1 MSTATAAAAVT
12 ADAVL
17 FVDDEPH
24 VLEGI
29 ARSLRNRFEIHTAV
43 GGAEGLRA
51 LEKNTPFAVVV
62 SDMRMPDMDGVQFL
76 TRVRDRAP
84 DTVRM
89 VLSGHADLA
98 SAIAAVNEGNI
109 FRFLSKPCT
118 TQQLAAAVGTG
129 IEQYRLI
136 NAEKILLEQTLS
148 GAVSMLLEILGVV
161 MPSAHGRAQ
170 RLRQYVTDLARTLNL
185 RERWQWPLAAQLS
198 QIGCVSLPKDTLSK
212 IEAGQPLS
220 EEEQSLNDSHP
231 RLAARMLQSIPRLED
246 VAAIVAAQEAP
257 LNGVDPAQDPQFW
270 DVQTAGIVLL
280 RVVNGFDRL
289 AANGVASAA
298 IAEQIRT
305 SLPCLPKAVIDALK
319 CLQPSGR
326 NHVIKAV
333 RLLDLAAGMRLD
345 EAIITQRGACLVP
358 AGHEVTPGLL
368 LRLKS
373 IAAGVHLKEP
383 FRVQVPV

>member
-1 MSTATAAAAVT
+1 MSE
-12 ADAVL
+12 AVL

-29 ARSLRNRFEIHTAV
+29 ARSLRNRFNIHTAV

-51 LEKNTPFAVVV
+51 LERTSFAVVV
-62 SDMRMPDMDGVQFL
+62 SDMRMPAMDGVQFL
-76 TRVRDRAP
+76 TRVRDSTP

-89 VLSGHADLA
+89 VLSGQADLV
-98 SAIAAVNEGNI
+98 SAMAAVNEGNI

-118 TQQLAAAVGTG
+118 TQQLAAAVGTA
-129 IEQYRLI
+129 IEQFRLI
-136 NAEKILLEQTLS
+136 NAEKVLLEQTLS
-148 GAVSMLLEILGVV
+148 GAVSMLVEILGVV
-161 MPSAHGRAQ
+161 VPAAHGRAQ
-170 RLRQYVTDLARTLNL
+170 RLRQYITHLAQALQL

-212 IEAGQPLS
+212 IEAGQALS
-220 EEEQSLNDSHP
+220 EEEQSLYDSHP
-231 RLAARMLQSIPRLED
+231 RLAARMLQAIPRLED
-246 VAAIVAAQEAP
+246 VAAIVAAQDAP
-257 LNGVDPAQDPQFW
+257 LRGVDAGQDPQAW
-270 DVQTAGIVLL
+270 DVRAAGTVLL
-280 RVVNGFDRL
+280 RVVSAFDRQ
-289 AANGVASAA
+289 AAKGTAPAT
-298 IAEQIRT
+298 IAEQMST
-305 SLPCLPKAVIDALK
+305 ALPCLPKAVIEALK
-319 CLQPSGR
+319 CLHPAGR
-326 NHVIKAV
+326 EHVIKAV